1 MATYV
6 VLFIR
11 TCASTILPSVCT
23 HPSASDLS
31 LATFIM
37 GSEKSPMVSFI
48 LAFVAG
54 GTMSC
59 RAAETTPV
67 PHALSRMVRLSRFGD
82 KSPAFWIR
90 SRPKG
95 EVTTSAF
102 LYRRPMSVL
111 LKKLAVK
118 EALVSLFEAMFRGRC
133 LNYGSVRLEGL
144 RMVMRHE
151 IRGLVWGWSL
161 HVICS
166 GDIRGEG
173 QQYFAHWRPQK
184 DKQIVT
190 HSEGTMKTL
199 EPYLSMITCN
209 IPY

>member
-1 MATYV
+1 
-6 VLFIR
+6 
-11 TCASTILPSVCT
+11 
-23 HPSASDLS
+23 
-31 LATFIM
+31 
-37 GSEKSPMVSFI
+37 MVSFI

-82 KSPAFWIR
+82 RRPAFSIR

-95 EVTTSAF
+95 EVTISAF

-118 EALVSLFEAMFRGRC
+118 EALVSLFDAMIRGRC
-133 LNYGSVRLEGL
+133 LNYGSVRFEGL

-151 IRGLVWGWSL
+151 VRSFIWGWFL
-161 HVICS
+161 HVIYS

-173 QQYFAHWRPQK
+173 QQYLAHWRQQK
-184 DKQIVT
+184 DKQIET
-190 HSEGTMKTL
+190 HLEGTMQTL
-199 EPYLSMITCN
+199 EPYLMMTNCN